1 MELTVLG
8 LREEREPL
16 AQARFKRRTPRP
28 SGTILFFFFVG
39 GWILTYKHRNKL
51 AASLKT
57 GFSVSLRS

>member
-28 SGTILFFFFVG
+28 SGTILFFFFCRGVDSH
-39 GWILTYKHRNKL
+39 ILTQEQIGHKPQDRL
-51 AASLKT
+51 QC
-57 GFSVSLRS
+57 